1 MMTESLVLVM
11 VMMVVE
17 VMVMM
22 VVEVMVVKGDGGETR
37 IKC

>member
-1 MMTESLVLVM
+1 MMTESLVL
-11 VMMVVE
+11 